1 MKHPFL
7 HGAHNAERFQD
18 QSVVDRYHLRPAYPP
33 ETFTILNKLIVDEP
47 RAVLDVGCGTGNV
60 ARPLTE
66 YVEHIDAV
74 DLSLPML
81 ERARALPGGYSPK
94 VRWLHGR
101 AEDVELEPPYALV
114 TAGESLHWMEW
125 DVVLPRFAQLLMPHG
140 VLAIV
145 HIVDQPVPWREG
157 YFQIEQRFTNN
168 PSYVPFDWIV
178 ELEKYGL
185 FQKLGERETASVEVS
200 QTVEDY
206 IAAKH
211 ARSILSLDTM
221 TTEQATQFDT
231 EMQTLLLPY
240 ALDGLLT
247 FSVVGGISWGKPKSG
262 ARGGRLWS
270 RQEDLSSVGKRPS
283 SPRRTLAIRSPILW
297 SLNLR
302 LLGMRDWISWQTPDG
317 PPVYIMDDSHVSRR
331 FPT

>member
-1 MKHPFL
+1 
-7 HGAHNAERFQD
+7 
-18 QSVVDRYHLRPAYPP
+18 
-33 ETFTILNKLIVDEP
+33 
-47 RAVLDVGCGTGNV
+47 VGCGTGNV

-81 ERARALPGGYSPK
+81 ERARTLPGGYSPK

-145 HIVDQPVPWREG
+145 HIVDQPVLWREG
-157 YFQIEQRFTNN
+157 YCQIEQRFTNN

-185 FQKLGERETASVEVS
+185 FQKLGESWA
-200 QTVEDY
+200 
-206 IAAKH
+206 
-211 ARSILSLDTM
+211 
-221 TTEQATQFDT
+221 
-231 EMQTLLLPY
+231 
-240 ALDGLLT
+240 DGL
-247 FSVVGGISWGKPKSG
+247 P
-262 ARGGRLWS
+262 A
-270 RQEDLSSVGKRPS
+270 
-283 SPRRTLAIRSPILW
+283 
-297 SLNLR
+297 
-302 LLGMRDWISWQTPDG
+302 
-317 PPVYIMDDSHVSRR
+317 YIMDDSHVSRR
-331 FPT
+331 FPTWYLKIGRGFTQFTTRRQERQSERRTSNLFTTFLTSPPDLERFFQASKRQFSPFSENSHPSVQNWSALR

>member
-7 HGAHNAERFQD
+7 HGAHNAGRFQD

-33 ETFTILNKLIVDEP
+33 ETFTILNELIVDEP

-81 ERARALPGGYSPK
+81 ERARTLPGGYSPK

-157 YFQIEQRFTNN
+157 YCQIEQRFTNN

-178 ELEKYGL
+178 ELEKYVL

-211 ARSILSLDTM
+211 AAFFLST
-221 TTEQATQFDT
+221 
-231 EMQTLLLPY
+231 
-240 ALDGLLT
+240 
-247 FSVVGGISWGKPKSG
+247 
-262 ARGGRLWS
+262 R
-270 RQEDLSSVGKRPS
+270 
-283 SPRRTLAIRSPILW
+283 
-297 SLNLR
+297 
-302 LLGMRDWISWQTPDG
+302 
-317 PPVYIMDDSHVSRR
+317 
-331 FPT
+331 